1 MAEGGYETDLAG
13 RVHTRT
19 YAQEKAM
26 ALGALDCVL
35 NGEKAVYASSELT
48 TGWRAFE
55 LLDRHDVDTPQ
66 ELSAL
71 PRGEP
76 HRARLLDRNADEAE
90 RFARR
95 LREEPG
101 GEPVI
106 TPAPFAAPGWTQAE
120 YLDFWEELI
129 RTRVKAVR
137 LNDAWEYS
145 NGCTFEFAAAHR
157 AGVPTFDAR
166 GEPLS
171 LERGIALVEGA
182 LRSLEERGLPPGRLP
197 EHLAALRSLRSRVL
211 AERGRVP

>member
-1 MAEGGYETDLAG
+1 MTEGDYETDLAQ

-26 ALGALDCVL
+26 ALGAMDCVL
-35 NGEKAVYASSELT
+35 NGEKGIYASSELT

-55 LLDRHDVDTPQ
+55 LLDRYDVDTPQ
-66 ELSAL
+66 ELPPL
-71 PRGEP
+71 PDGEP
-76 HRARLLDRNADEAE
+76 HRERLLDRNVDEAE

-95 LREEPG
+95 VREVLA

-106 TPAPFAAPGWTQAE
+106 TPAPFMAPGWTQAE
-120 YLDFWEELI
+120 YLAFWEELI
-129 RTRVKAVR
+129 RTRVKAVW

-166 GEPLS
+166 GEPLP
-171 LERGIALVEGA
+171 LERGIARVEGA
-182 LRSLEERGLPPGRLP
+182 LRSLEARGHSPGRLP
-197 EHLAALRSLRSRVL
+197 KNLEALKALRSP
-211 AERGRVP
+211 APAG